1 MDNDKSVRPDPL
13 TRPFHKIEKFIY
25 IPVTG
30 GFLARLFSFVERILA
45 EQGDVPVVVDAVKRV
60 VLEDPVN

>member
-1 MDNDKSVRPDPL
+1 MDNDKSIGANAL

-30 GFLARLFSFVERILA
+30 GFLARLLAFVERVLA
-45 EQGDVPVVVDAVKRV
+45 EEGDVPVVVDTVKRV